1 MLPLGN
7 SNSITPLVIGV
18 LSNESVAL
26 ITMVTLPSVLF
37 TIPGVNVA
45 LRLKTFTG
53 MVEFEA
59 LYVSLP
65 GYLTVTL
72 FSPAGKSTGII
83 AVPFSSVFVLISVPL
98 GNVTIIGALGI
109 VLLVSGSTIVT
120 LIVVLPTVSL
130 VTSGMITESLLT
142 TSTSSSKSL
151 LSV

>member
-109 VLLVSGSTIVT
+109 VLLVSGSTRVT

-130 VTSGMITESLLT
+130 VTSDMITESLLT